1 MHGFPMAQTDA
12 ELIRRWHEGQEEA
25 FVQLVRRWEKP
36 LARFLLRLAA
46 QPDQVADWL
55 QETFLRVHRAGT
67 RYQENGHFS
76 TWLFQ
81 IALNVARDA
90 ARRHRPVQELTED
103 ELRSPDA
110 PTEELCERQE
120 LGERLA
126 RAIADL
132 PWPQRE
138 VLALRHDQGMKFEE
152 MARLLGVPAST
163 LKSRFAAALT
173 QLRDRLRDLQE
184 E

>member
-1 MHGFPMAQTDA
+1 MPLTDA
-12 ELIRRWHEGQEEA
+12 ELIRHWREGQEEA
-25 FVQLVRRWEKP
+25 FVELVRRWEQP
-36 LARFLLRLAA
+36 LARFLSRLAA

-55 QETFLRVHRAGT
+55 QETFLRVHRAGV

-76 TWLFQ
+76 SWLFQ

-90 ARRHRPVQELTED
+90 ARRQRPQQALPEVEPS
-103 ELRSPDA
+103 SPDSPA
-110 PTEELCERQE
+110 VELCERRE
-120 LGERLA
+120 RSERLTQ
-126 RAIADL
+126 AIAEL

-152 MARLLGVPAST
+152 ISRLLGIPAST

-173 QLRDRLRDLQE
+173 QLRDRLRDLE
-184 E
+184 EE

>member
-1 MHGFPMAQTDA
+1 MAQTDA

-25 FVQLVRRWEKP
+25 FVLLVRRWEQP
-36 LARFLLRLAA
+36 LARFLSRLAA
-46 QPDQVADWL
+46 QPDHVADWL
-55 QETFLRVHRAGT
+55 QETFLRVHRAGV

-90 ARRHRPVQELTED
+90 ARRQRPVQELPID
-103 ELRSPDA
+103 ELRSLETPLV
-110 PTEELCERQE
+110 EQCERQE
-120 LGERLA
+120 LSERLA
-126 RAIADL
+126 RVIAEL

-152 MARLLGVPAST
+152 MSRLLGVPAST
-163 LKSRFAAALT
+163 LKSRFSAALV
-173 QLRDRLRDLQE
+173 QLRDRLRDWE
-184 E
+184 EE

>member
-1 MHGFPMAQTDA
+1 MAQTDA

-25 FVQLVRRWEKP
+25 FVQLVRRWEQP
-36 LARFLLRLAA
+36 LARFLSRLAA

-55 QETFLRVHRAGT
+55 QETFLRVHRAGV
-67 RYQENGHFS
+67 RYRENGHFS

-90 ARRHRPVQELTED
+90 ARRQRPQQTLPEAEPCSTDTPAVVQ
-103 ELRSPDA
+103 
-110 PTEELCERQE
+110 CERQE

-126 RAIADL
+126 AAIAEL

-152 MARLLGVPAST
+152 ISRLLGIPAST

-173 QLRDRLRDLQE
+173 QLRDQLRDLE
-184 E
+184 EE

>member
-1 MHGFPMAQTDA
+1 MAQTDA
-12 ELIRRWHEGQEEA
+12 ELIRRWREGQEEA
-25 FVQLVRRWEKP
+25 FVQLVRRWEQP
-36 LARFLLRLAA
+36 LARFLSRLAA

-55 QETFLRVHRAGT
+55 QETFLRVHRAGL

-90 ARRHRPVQELTED
+90 ARRQRPVHELPAE
-103 ELRSPDA
+103 ELRSADT
-110 PTEELCERQE
+110 PTVEQCERQE
-120 LGERLA
+120 LSERLA

-152 MARLLGVPAST
+152 ISRLLGVPAST
-163 LKSRFAAALT
+163 LKSRFAAALI
-173 QLRDRLRDLQE
+173 QLRNRLGDLDE
-184 E
+184 